1 MKYFLTSGIYLFLTL
16 SATLMIQHAEANVE
30 QAIKFAEEKIL
41 VLELHMEHCEEEGYN
56 NGLIMDYQYHNGYVH
71 GARDAYNNMLRKIDQ
86 N

>member
-1 MKYFLTSGIYLFLTL
+1 MKIFLASIVSIIFSTYSFGD
-16 SATLMIQHAEANVE
+16 VE

-56 NGLIMDYQYHNGYVH
+56 NGLIMNYQYHNGYVH
-71 GARDAYNNMLRKIDQ
+71 GARDAYQNMLKKIDQ